1 LFVLLQISDTGG
13 GLSPE
18 LMQRLFSPGIT
29 TKGAGHEGIGLSV
42 SFSILQRLGGRILC
56 RSSAGRGTI
65 FLILLPRRIYTAAP
79 DDGAK
84 RGPDPAP

>member
-1 LFVLLQISDTGG
+1 LLQISDTGG

-42 SFSILQRLGGRILC
+42 SFSILERLGGRILC

-65 FLILLPRRIYTAAP
+65 FLILLPRRIYTTAP
-79 DDGAK
+79 DGSAP
-84 RGPDPAP
+84 RGPDAAR